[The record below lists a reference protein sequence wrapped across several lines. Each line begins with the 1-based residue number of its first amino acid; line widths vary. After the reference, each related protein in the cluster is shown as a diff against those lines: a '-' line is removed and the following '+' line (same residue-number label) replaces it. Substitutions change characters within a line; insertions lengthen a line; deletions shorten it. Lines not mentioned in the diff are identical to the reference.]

1 MSRFDKVGA
10 TVALAAIAMA
20 AAPRRASAEG
30 CEAETSAVQALGR
43 PDPSLAP
50 PTHED
55 AKRHLSE
62 GNKRHRVQDYDQAVE
77 AYKSGALID
86 GAPVFLYNLGQAYRL
101 GGQYEKSIRQY
112 KLFLDRGA
120 PGPELRALIE
130 CHIGAMTRELD
141 QAASKEQPTGPAPE
155 TGAPG
160 PVASTTIEPA
170 RARGSADADAPAW
183 YADGLGWGLTGTGA
197 ALALTGLGLHVNAAS
212 LDDQAAREDREDVRT
227 ELRDRADTR
236 RLWGTGLA
244 VVGLVGLGV
253 GVVRLVLTPD
263 APIAPRDVTVIAGPR
278 SIGLAW
284 TF

>member
-1 MSRFDKVGA
+1 MSRFDKIGA
-10 TVALAAIAMA
+10 TAAFAALSFAT
-20 AAPRRASAEG
+20 APRYARAEG
-30 CEAETSAVQALGR
+30 CEAETAAVQALGR
-43 PDPSLAP
+43 PDSSLAP
-50 PTHED
+50 PTNED
-55 AKRHLSE
+55 ATRHLSE

-101 GGQYEKSIRQY
+101 GGQYEKAIRQY

-155 TGAPG
+155 AGTAEPTVDLPANASLAPG
-160 PVASTTIEPA
+160 D
-170 RARGSADADAPAW
+170 DAAGVPAW
-183 YADGLGWGLTGTGA
+183 YADGLGWGLAGSGA
-197 ALALTGLGLHVNAAS
+197 ALGLAGLGLHLNAS
-212 LDDQAAREDREDVRT
+212 GLDDQAAREDREDVRT
-227 ELRDRADTR
+227 ELRDRADSR

-244 VVGLVGLGV
+244 AFGLVGLGV
-253 GVVRLVLTPD
+253 GVVKLALTPD
-263 APIAPRDVTVIAGPR
+263 APSDERVTVIAGPR